1 LSEDIGIRRKRLRLL
16 AYSRG
21 MLEVELVL
29 RPFADMELPN
39 LDQAGLDA
47 FERLLQIEDLDLWE
61 IISGRR
67 PVPDDLDAGMIDKLR
82 GRLAG
87 RRPGA

>member
-1 LSEDIGIRRKRLRLL
+1 MAEDIAMRRKRLRLL

-29 RPFADMELPN
+29 RPFADTELQG
-39 LDQAGLDA
+39 LDQADLDS
-47 FERLLQIEDLDLWE
+47 FERLLRLEDLDLWE

-67 PVPDDLDAGMIDKLR
+67 PLPDDLDAAMVDKLR
-82 GRLAG
+82 GRLSG
-87 RRPGA
+87 RRPGQ